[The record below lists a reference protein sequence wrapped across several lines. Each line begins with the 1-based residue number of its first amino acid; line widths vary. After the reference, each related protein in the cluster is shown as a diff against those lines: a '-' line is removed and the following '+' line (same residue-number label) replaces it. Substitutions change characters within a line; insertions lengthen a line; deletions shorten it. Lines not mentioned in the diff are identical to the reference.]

1 MKLIAET
8 LLQKETITAEEI
20 DSLVKTG
27 KLPAKPVDPLLDK
40 VEAADNKAIAEGK
53 DPNAVNVPVPQT
65 GEKPAESKPADP
77 KPTDKPADPKP
88 AEKPAPKKKAAPK
101 KDDKK

>member
-1 MKLIAET
+1 
-8 LLQKETITAEEI
+8 LQKETITAEEI

-40 VEAADNKAIAEGK
+40 VEAADAKAVAEGK
-53 DPNAVNVPVPQT
+53 DPDAVDPAPVAPAAPAV
-65 GEKPAESKPADP
+65 KPAAPADNKPEEPAKPA
-77 KPTDKPADPKP
+77 
-88 AEKPAPKKKAAPK
+88 KKKAAPK